1 MNLTPK
7 PSQIST
13 IKADLLAGKALNSV
27 IAFELHKI
35 TRLAALIERLRGRG
49 WLIDSTQ
56 DKGNGLASYTLTDGF
71 KPEET

>member
-27 IAFELHKI
+27 VAFEHHHI

-56 DKGNGLASYTLTDGF
+56 DKGNGLASYTLADGF